1 MRKIVVIGLFNAT
14 MAWSNDQ
21 VWMIGEQVDANGS
34 IVHSTTYPTLIY
46 QDQVVSAQTLT
57 YDNNT
62 SVVEAFGQVNAF
74 KGGQYHTISEYSRLN
89 LTKETRYLKPYY
101 SIDANSS
108 AWISAVDATGCQS
121 RVDLSKGM
129 VSGCNSNNPLWKI
142 HFTSAN
148 YDTQS
153 QWVNMYNALLYV
165 KDVPVMYL
173 PYFGYPT
180 DNTRRSGLL
189 IPTFGFSNGEGFY
202 YQQPLYLA
210 PKNWWDLELR
220 PQIRTSRGEGVYG
233 DFRFVDGANSKGS
246 IRFGYFKEQEAYAL
260 AHNLAFKKHYGYN
273 LDYRNSALLSQWFGI
288 NLSGESGL
296 YVRTSR
302 ISDVDYLNLQHSD
315 QIYNV
320 ISNQVISRVNSY
332 YNGEKN
338 YFGLYAKYYQYL
350 DQSSNARTIQTLPE
364 IHYHRYL
371 ESLLGN
377 HLLINGDATVTNF
390 YRDEGKKGIQGDIV
404 IPIAL
409 RTSLLNGYLDA
420 SYTANSSVRML
431 SLSGN
436 DANLSNAGQTFN
448 NTNQGLYAQLSHVFK
463 LSSTL
468 VRPYSTFTHVM
479 APEVSYSSAG
489 SHLYSGYYKEYS
501 VGCTVG
507 NTDPA
512 CDFYTL
518 NPPRDTLAF
527 ALNNYIMQRNKQVFS
542 DRLSQ
547 NFYRDPTG
555 NSASELQNEAQW
567 QVTKSLSFYNQ
578 TAFNHMRGRITKE
591 QNTVNYADGVL
602 SASMSHYYTD
612 TLLGGMPTYASY
624 LTANA
629 NYIYNDNYKFFSLVA
644 YDYHANVLKREEVG
658 FLYTTRCLDF
668 GLKFVQNIR
677 PIVTI
682 DNASNSVNDRY
693 VYVTIIFKPLG
704 GSMFNYHLT
713 NN

>member
-1 MRKIVVIGLFNAT
+1 MRSIVLIGLLNAT
-14 MAWSNDQ
+14 VAWSGEH
-21 VWMIGEQVDANGS
+21 VWMMGQAVDANDGV
-34 IVHSTTYPTLIY
+34 VHSTTYPTLIY
-46 QDQVVSAQTLT
+46 QDQVVSAKTLT
-57 YDNNT
+57 YDHNT
-62 SVVEAFGQVNAF
+62 STVEAFGQVNAF

-89 LTKETRYLKPYY
+89 LAKETRYLKPYY
-101 SIDANSS
+101 AIDTNSS
-108 AWISAVDATGCQS
+108 AWISAMDATGCQTKI
-121 RVDLSKGM
+121 DLSKGM
-129 VSGCNSNNPLWKI
+129 LSGCDSTKPLWKI
-142 HFTSAN
+142 HFSSAD

-180 DNTRRSGLL
+180 DQTRRSGLL

-202 YQQPLYLA
+202 YQQPIYLA
-210 PKNWWDLELR
+210 PQNWWDVELH
-220 PQIRTSRGEGVYG
+220 PQIRTSRGEGIYS
-233 DFRFVDGANSKGS
+233 DFRFVDGANAKGTL
-246 IRFGYFKEQEAYAL
+246 RLGYFKEQEGYAV

-273 LDYRNSALLSQWFGI
+273 FDYRNTALLSQWFGI

-302 ISDVDYLNLQHSD
+302 MSDVDYLNLQHSD

-320 ISNQVISRVNSY
+320 TSNQVISRVNSY

-371 ESLLGN
+371 ESFFGN
-377 HLLINGDATVTNF
+377 HLLLNGDATVNNF
-390 YRDEGKKGIQGDIV
+390 YRDEGKKGIQGDMV
-404 IPIAL
+404 IPLTL
-409 RTSLLNGYLDA
+409 RTSLLDGMVDA
-420 SYTANSSVRML
+420 SYTAKGSLRTL
-431 SLSGN
+431 SLYGN
-436 DANLSNAGQTFN
+436 DANLSSGGQTLN

-489 SHLYSGYYKEYS
+489 SHVDSGYYKEYS
-501 VGCTVG
+501 ATCTLG
-507 NTDPA
+507 NTNPA

-518 NPPRDTLAF
+518 NPLRDTLAF
-527 ALNNYIMQRNKQVFS
+527 ALNNYILQKNKQVFS

-547 NFYRDPTG
+547 NFYRDQTG
-555 NSASELQNEAQW
+555 NSASELQNEAEW
-567 QVTKSLSFYNQ
+567 QVNKSLSLYNQ
-578 TAFNHMRGRITKE
+578 TAFNHTRGRVTKE
-591 QNTVNYADGVL
+591 QNTVRYTDESL
-602 SASMSHYYTD
+602 SGSMSHYYTD
-612 TLLGGMPTYASY
+612 TLINGMPTYASY

-629 NYIYNDNYKFFSLVA
+629 NYTYNDNYKFFTLAA

-658 FLYTTRCLDF
+658 FMYTTRCLDF

-677 PIVTI
+677 PISTI
-682 DNASNSVNDRY
+682 VNANDSVNDKY
-693 VYVTIIFKPLG
+693 IYVTILFKPLG
-704 GSMFNYHLT
+704 GSMFNYHL
-713 NN
+713 NNN

>member
-74 KGGQYHTISEYSRLN
+74 KGGKYHTISEYSRLN

>member
-74 KGGQYHTISEYSRLN
+74 KGGKYHTISEYSRLN

-320 ISNQVISRVNSY
+320 TSNQVISRVNSY